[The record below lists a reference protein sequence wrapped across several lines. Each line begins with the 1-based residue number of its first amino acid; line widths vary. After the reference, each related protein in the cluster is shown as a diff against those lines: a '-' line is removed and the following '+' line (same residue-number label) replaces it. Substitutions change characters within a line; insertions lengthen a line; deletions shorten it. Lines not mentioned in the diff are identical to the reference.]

1 MRIFVC
7 NTKLLLLAIV
17 LGCIAPTVQAE
28 TYVCAMTRYKEPFI
42 NETYRF
48 ERQADY
54 FLWHTPFTEEGFGDP
69 AIFQILK
76 DDEHDLVIA
85 RGGYLGSGQLVII
98 KKINPRFNHKRQ
110 GAIRFH
116 DLHLDGFHSPMV
128 GDCKPQ

>member
-1 MRIFVC
+1 MKNLIVNGKC
-7 NTKLLLLAIV
+7 LLASSVIV
-17 LGCIAPTVQAE
+17 CCASIAQAE
-28 TYVCAMTRYKEPFI
+28 TYVCAMTLSHAGFVQ
-42 NETYRF
+42 ETYRF
-48 ERQADY
+48 ERQAGY